1 MTVSDIRTRIDALN
15 ERSCLITRT
24 AGADDTPVL
33 TLVDIADQSDAEPS
47 EKADPLIQALVDKLP
62 KANAV
67 WPIEERAK
75 WLKAAAMAFNLIYK
89 AGERESSGFQ
99 QTPEQAPTTL
109 KSVG

>member
-1 MTVSDIRTRIDALN
+1 MTISDIRTRIDALN
-15 ERSCLITRT
+15 QRSCLIPRT
-24 AGADDTPVL
+24 AESNDTSVL
-33 TLVDIADQSDAEPS
+33 TLVDTVDRNDSEPS

-89 AGERESSGFQ
+89 PGERESFGFQ
-99 QTPEQAPTTL
+99 PTTEQAPPTL

>member
-47 EKADPLIQALVDKLP
+47 EKADPLIQALVDKCRL
-62 KANAV
+62 A
-67 WPIEERAK
+67 
-75 WLKAAAMAFNLIYK
+75 Y
-89 AGERESSGFQ
+89 
-99 QTPEQAPTTL
+99 
-109 KSVG
+109 